1 MTLIGVIL
9 CGLLAAVTVMYIFFE
24 EIVDA
29 GQARD
34 RLTILQEKRD
44 QILENLRD
52 LRFEYRAGK
61 LSEADYERT
70 RQALEVEAAAL
81 FAEMEKV
88 QQESPL
94 PSGPGKPRS
103 EAQRP

>member
-88 QQESPL
+88 QAESPL
-94 PSGPGKPRS
+94 PSGPGEPRS

>member
-1 MTLIGVIL
+1 MTLVGIIL
-9 CGLLAAVTVMYIFFE
+9 CGLLAAVTVIYIFFE

-34 RLTILQEKRD
+34 RIAILQEKRD

-52 LRFEYRAGK
+52 LRFEYKAGK

-70 RQALEVEAAAL
+70 RQALEAEAAAL
-81 FAEMEKV
+81 FAELEKAQAEGRAGV
-88 QQESPL
+88 GSAESQPHA
-94 PSGPGKPRS
+94 PRS
-103 EAQRP
+103 